1 MARRPRQRGAAA
13 AIADALGLLRK
24 GTPATVY
31 LLHGPE
37 AFLRDEVL
45 REIRRAVLEPESA
58 DFNHDTFSWGACQP
72 PDIVS
77 AAQTLPF
84 MAERRLV
91 EVQGLTQISEKDATQ
106 LMSILE
112 DPAPAAVVVFIA
124 EKADMRRGF
133 YRKIGEVGLSLRMEP
148 PADRELPDWACAQAK
163 GLGFTLTPAA
173 AALLTDLVE
182 PSLGRIRAELEKLAA
197 YLQPGEAADEDA
209 VRELVGRSR
218 VEAMYKLGDVLAEGD
233 TASALTLVRNLTET
247 ETGPEFLIG
256 FLRNQ
261 VRRWTI
267 AKAASAQGSSPKELA
282 ELLGVPAFAVERL
295 KRHVD
300 RVSGRFLRE
309 LYGKLLAV
317 DRQVK
322 RSGRGNAA
330 LHALEFF
337 IMEMGEERGGFRA
350 RRRTG
355 SRGFQGAGAGR

>member
-13 AIADALGLLRK
+13 AIAEARTRLRK
-24 GTPATVY
+24 GDPAPIY

-37 AFLRDEVL
+37 AFLRDEIL
-45 REIRRAVLEPESA
+45 REIRASVLESESA
-58 DFNHDTFSWGACQP
+58 DFNHDSFSWGACQV

-84 MAERRLV
+84 MAERRLI
-91 EVQGLTQISEKDATQ
+91 EIHGLTKISEKEAAQ
-106 LMSILE
+106 LMGILE
-112 DPAPAAVVVFIA
+112 DPAPDAVVVFTA

-133 YRKIGEVGLSLRMEP
+133 FRKIGEVGLSLRMEP
-148 PADRELPDWACAQAK
+148 PADRELPDWARAQAK
-163 GLGFTLTPAA
+163 GLGFTLAPAA

-182 PSLGRIRAELEKLAA
+182 PSLGRIRAELEKLLS
-197 YLQPGEAADEDA
+197 YLPPGEEADEEA
-209 VRELVGRSR
+209 VRQLVGRSR

-233 TASALTLVRNLTET
+233 TGGALTLVRMLTET

-267 AKAASAQGSSPKELA
+267 AKAASAQGSGPKELA
-282 ELLGVPAFAVERL
+282 ELLGVPGFAVERL

-300 RVSGRFLRE
+300 RASGRFLRE
-309 LYGKLLAV
+309 LYGKLLSV

-337 IMEMGEERGGFRA
+337 ILEMGEDSGGFRV

-355 SRGFQGAGAGR
+355 SPGFHGAGAGR